1 MGLMIKDWKELTDL
15 TGSQELV
22 VERVRVVKKDI
33 VLEGE
38 FELPP
43 LARLASEDQV
53 FVATFVKAHGSIK
66 EMERLFGVSYPTIK
80 NRLSRIGNLFPFAEV
95 NPAPSQTDVLSQ
107 LEQGEITA
115 SEAIERLGK

>member
-1 MGLMIKDWKELTDL
+1 MIKNWQELTDL
-15 TGSQELV
+15 TGNNDLV
-22 VERVRVVKKDI
+22 VERVRLVKKDI

-43 LARLASEDQV
+43 LARLTTEDQI
-53 FVATFVKAHGSIK
+53 FVATFIKTHGSIK

-95 NPAPSQTDVLSQ
+95 NPAPSQKDVLSQ
-107 LEQGEITA
+107 LEQGEISA
-115 SEAIERLGK
+115 SEALERLKK